1 MKRFEY
7 ETMYILRP
15 DLGDEQTDRTID
27 NYQGFLRDRGVEKIQ
42 TQHRGKRRLAY
53 EIDRQREGIYVQMN
67 YQCDGQLIAQLERA
81 MRQSDD
87 VLRYL
92 TIKQEIRE
100 EQPEEA
106 EAQA

>member
-1 MKRFEY
+1 
-7 ETMYILRP
+7 
-15 DLGDEQTDRTID
+15 
-27 NYQGFLRDRGVEKIQ
+27 
-42 TQHRGKRRLAY
+42 
-53 EIDRQREGIYVQMN
+53 MN